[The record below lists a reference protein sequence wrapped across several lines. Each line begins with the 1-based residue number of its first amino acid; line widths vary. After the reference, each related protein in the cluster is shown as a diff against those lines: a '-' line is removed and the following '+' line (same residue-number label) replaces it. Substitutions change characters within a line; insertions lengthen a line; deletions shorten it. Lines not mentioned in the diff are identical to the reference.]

1 MRSVLKQFGGFSQ
14 QVPLLLTSPIA
25 PNKKIGTYMPLSEK
39 FYSIHIKDE
48 IKKCRQV

>member
-1 MRSVLKQFGGFSQ
+1 MRSVLKQFGGFPQ
-14 QVPLLLTSPIA
+14 QVPMLFIFPIA
-25 PNKKIGTYMPLSEK
+25 LDKKTGTYMPLSEK